1 MKKNYIAILI
11 IALVG
16 VSGLVFA
23 KGLDADDLIDHYA
36 TLDSFKTSAV
46 PVDAVPAT
54 LRKAIQDGTSWGG
67 SALVTVNKDGSPSVA
82 FYDLKSVPGRNQIL
96 YISEKLDKTTYD
108 NLRKREEAMHVN
120 MILDNGA
127 LRLDG
132 PRTLVEYVDD
142 KDDIRWLDK
151 RTGGKYT
158 YLEVEHI
165 YSSPATIV
173 R

>member
-1 MKKNYIAILI
+1 MKKNCIAILI
-11 IALVG
+11 IALAG
-16 VSGLVFA
+16 VSGLAFA
-23 KGLDADDLIDHYA
+23 NGLDADDMIDHYA
-36 TLDSFKTSAV
+36 TLDSFEISTV
-46 PVDAVPAT
+46 PADAVPAT
-54 LRKAIQDGTSWGG
+54 LRNAIQDGTSWGG

-82 FYDLKSVPGRNQIL
+82 FYDIKSVPGRNQIL
-96 YISEKLDKTTYD
+96 YISDKLDRTTYD

-120 MILDNGA
+120 MILDNGI
-127 LRLDG
+127 LSLDG

-165 YSSPATIV
+165 YSTPTAII